1 MKYEKDILKI
11 FKKLEEPNFENE
23 TSSLEKEYQK
33 EKERLN
39 KEKMKKVRGLIS
51 PVEQFKIQRD

>member
-1 MKYEKDILKI
+1 MKYEKNILKI
-11 FKKLEEPNFENE
+11 FKRLEEPNFENE
-23 TSSLEKEYQK
+23 TSSLEKEYQN

>member
-1 MKYEKDILKI
+1 MKNLFDQTKMKI
-11 FKKLEEPNFENE
+11 NLRN
-23 TSSLEKEYQK
+23 EYQN

-39 KEKMKKVRGLIS
+39 KEKMKKVRGLIF

>member
-23 TSSLEKEYQK
+23 TSSLEKEYQN

-39 KEKMKKVRGLIS
+39 KEKMKKVRGLIF
-51 PVEQFKIQRD
+51 PLEQFKIQRD

>member
-1 MKYEKDILKI
+1 MNERKDILKI
-11 FKKLEEPNFENE
+11 FKRLEEPNFENE
-23 TSSLEKEYQK
+23 TSSLEKEYQN

-51 PVEQFKIQRD
+51 PVEQFKIQRG

>member
-11 FKKLEEPNFENE
+11 FKRLEEANFENE
-23 TSSLEKEYQK
+23 TSSLEKEYQN

>member
-23 TSSLEKEYQK
+23 TSSLEKEYQN